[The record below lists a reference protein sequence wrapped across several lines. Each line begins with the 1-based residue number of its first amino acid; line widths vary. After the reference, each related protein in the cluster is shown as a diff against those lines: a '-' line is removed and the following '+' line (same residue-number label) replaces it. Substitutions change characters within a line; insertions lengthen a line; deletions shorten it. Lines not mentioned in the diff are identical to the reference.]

1 MTETWFEN
9 SPSAFIRRAASTLA
23 EAKVD
28 PKLSARDE
36 ESPPWE
42 SPRPSLRF
50 FNEEEKESG
59 RRKDHLEIYTDGA
72 KTKDG
77 RCGAAF
83 TIPSRSITHSVSL
96 AGCPAVLSCELTAI
110 YLAMKWIAE
119 NRKGKKMVI
128 TDSKQAL
135 KEICAV
141 GGRKAG
147 HLVESIQRMWQILKE
162 DGEEVEFVWVKGHS
176 GVSGNEEA
184 DSAAKAALLQP
195 QNLSIRP
202 EPTDLSEK
210 LQKYVVGKWQ
220 AKWSTPAT
228 KCGKFYASHTPEV
241 RLKPF
246 LSSENSKEEKIIS
259 KIRLDRLDLNERKFK
274 EGKRHPTSL
283 CDGCG
288 TAENVQHVLLE
299 CPLYEE
305 EREAMSRSIDAPLRL
320 AVLLDS
326 SKEDSRKALL
336 QFVKASGILSRSE
349 LHSEHTPSAEE

>member
-9 SPSAFIRRAASTLA
+9 SPSAFIRRAGSTLA
-23 EAKVD
+23 AAKVD

-42 SPRPSLRF
+42 SPRPSLQF

-162 DGEEVEFVWVKGHS
+162 EGESRIRLGKGPLRGERERGSRFGGEGRSSPAAEPKHPS
-176 GVSGNEEA
+176 GAGRPVGEA
-184 DSAAKAALLQP
+184 
-195 QNLSIRP
+195 
-202 EPTDLSEK
+202 T
-210 LQKYVVGKWQ
+210 
-220 AKWSTPAT
+220 
-228 KCGKFYASHTPEV
+228 EV
-241 RLKPF
+241 RRWKMAGQMVYT
-246 LSSENSKEEKIIS
+246 SNQM
-259 KIRLDRLDLNERKFK
+259 RKVLRVTHARSTIEAIFIQREQQRRK
-274 EGKRHPTSL
+274 NYLQDPPRPPGPQRKK
-283 CDGCG
+283 
-288 TAENVQHVLLE
+288 VQ
-299 CPLYEE
+299 
-305 EREAMSRSIDAPLRL
+305 
-320 AVLLDS
+320 
-326 SKEDSRKALL
+326 
-336 QFVKASGILSRSE
+336 
-349 LHSEHTPSAEE
+349 